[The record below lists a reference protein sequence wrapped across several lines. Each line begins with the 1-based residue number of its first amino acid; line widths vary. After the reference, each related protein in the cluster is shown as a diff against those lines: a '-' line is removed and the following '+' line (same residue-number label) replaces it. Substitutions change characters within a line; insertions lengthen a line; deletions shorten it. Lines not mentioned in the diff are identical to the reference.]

1 MGFKWVQG
9 SPSTLSEEIGAR
21 GMGGVKA
28 LEEIMQHVAEDGAE
42 EVRRIIET
50 TPSGIVP
57 GKPDRIWT
65 GQMHE
70 AVGFDP
76 LRVEDRK
83 VTATFG
89 WVGTVEEYYLLQEA
103 GVGYVQTPMHA
114 ILGAFIKQ
122 REELFSLIREWT
134 R

>member
-1 MGFKWVQG
+1 MAFKWIQG
-9 SPSTLSEEIGAR
+9 SPTTLTEEIGAR

-28 LEEIMQHVAEDGAE
+28 LQEVMQHVAEDGAE

-57 GKPDRIWT
+57 DKPDRVWT
-65 GQMHE
+65 GQMRDAVGHE
-70 AVGFDP
+70 AVKTDGN
-76 LRVEDRK
+76 K

-89 WVGTVEEYYLLQEA
+89 WVGTVEEYYLLQEE
-103 GVGYVQTPMHA
+103 GLGYVRTPMHA
-114 ILGAFIKQ
+114 ILGAFIQQ

-134 R
+134 K